1 MTTSQKQETA
11 TRFCCAAAVFALA
24 FPGPVLPLTAVMVCV
39 LGTFI
44 FLYRY
49 RCMQGQPARLWYL
62 AVCLLWLWSNTGINL
77 SGYFTCA
84 PLSLSLLAAASL
96 LCMGGAG
103 LSGRQRLQRLGA
115 FFTPVVFLALIP
127 YALRAS
133 ETGTLLTNLA
143 IVLLSAEWVFSL
155 IGAVFPQTRRHSR
168 FFIIPLI
175 LIVAGSGVAACIL
188 GGHIA
193 PGIRLILGIFWP
205 TVLPVLVWG
214 RQLSDYFQ
222 RSCGITHPVMLCLLS
237 ALTALVPLGIMCYAY
252 NLHVYFY

>member
-1 MTTSQKQETA
+1 M
-11 TRFCCAAAVFALA
+11 
-24 FPGPVLPLTAVMVCV
+24 
-39 LGTFI
+39 
-44 FLYRY
+44 
-49 RCMQGQPARLWYL
+49 
-62 AVCLLWLWSNTGINL
+62 
-77 SGYFTCA
+77 
-84 PLSLSLLAAASL
+84 
-96 LCMGGAG
+96 
-103 LSGRQRLQRLGA
+103 
-115 FFTPVVFLALIP
+115 
-127 YALRAS
+127 
-133 ETGTLLTNLA
+133 LTNLA

-155 IGAVFPQTRRHSR
+155 IGAAFPQTRRHSR

-175 LIVAGSGVAACIL
+175 LIVAGSGVAASIL

>member
-1 MTTSQKQETA
+1 MTTSQKKETA

-155 IGAVFPQTRRHSR
+155 IGAAFPQTRRHSR

-175 LIVAGSGVAACIL
+175 LIVAGSGVAASIL
-188 GGHIA
+188 GSWWHHPIFARPVA
-193 PGIRLILGIFWP
+193 PGPFSS
-205 TVLPVLVWG
+205 VS
-214 RQLSDYFQ
+214 LSVASLCPSKSHCDAF
-222 RSCGITHPVMLCLLS
+222 RTHTDNPGLS
-237 ALTALVPLGIMCYAY
+237 PHLKSL
-252 NLHVYFY
+252 N